1 MSGPQVTF
9 IVMLG
14 TVLTLVTSTHN
25 SAVVRVEEDR
35 GWSGCSQPC
44 GVGFSA
50 RMGPCAYTPP
60 QLCDVIPASK
70 LCFWSPCTMLQE
82 VLFIPVGSFVA
93 YHMPTNAPIILRV
106 YLRFKCFHISRHPF
120 HLFDTAE
127 KKPGRYVSLN
137 WLSGILELEL
147 DIGTGPLKI
156 ESSMLQKGEWH
167 SVSFTIEP
175 TQVTMKVDHS
185 LTTLKEEV
193 RHTRDDIRLRHDGY
207 FWLGSRYESGPECDV
222 AMVMVNGELYDI
234 EAGSGRTKTSPEVT
248 RGVQIVDD
256 EDGADLAVF
265 RGDQILP
272 LGAIKPRAQDND
284 ILLKVILCVKLVGTH
299 GLLFAAT
306 DSNLA
311 SVVLLSYHDNT
322 VEGNV
327 LFRGRQA
334 RIDAQSQ
341 LIHEN
346 SVIGIELLVTEQ
358 YLIIRTPEAMF
369 HTEHN
374 LHLSSADLSS
384 LTEVHVGGTLVESGL
399 PDDIANRGKFVGV
412 VYEVWVNDKHYTL
425 TTMDFADVKALTYP
439 VAVKVLEKPLED
451 QFVLSCHDD
460 TSTMDILMNARTWKH
475 NGQEIRNTKHVFVKN
490 TRGLESETIYS
501 HLHFTNFSRRDS
513 GLYVCEGQLAGVDI
527 PQKVVLLKVHM
538 PPNWASMNEDHDM
551 MYLIIFLATVSGA
564 FLVGLVF
571 CLIWCGCQSRWQRRR
586 RPPSIPPNLPKGV
599 KKTTFKKT
607 MNELRSKLKT
617 INRVRRESRIHELEE
632 QDRLIPSDASEGENH
647 DQTFANFEDGG
658 RLTEEEWGES
668 RVGSLSKMRETP
680 DGAPIS
686 PQSSPVATPKKTDTV
701 SSLAIDINDDSK
713 RPTLGHT
720 DTKSLVSVLSSHSRD
735 VAQERNASEAMG
747 EKQATMKTGADS
759 ERRMSVLM
767 SPAPFHR
774 SSAISSNVISSVEN
788 PARLEQ
794 ISRTSTNVKLPRS
807 FTSNLS
813 MGPKVSKLSIGESE
827 TALIPRLSLSDTTR
841 LSIERIT
848 ASRHSLLSS
857 GPPSAPSAPGPPP
870 KGPPGPPSAPSAP
883 GPPSAPSAPGPPPA
897 PSTQGPPSA
906 PSAPGPPPKGPPGPP
921 SAPSTPG
928 PPSAPST
935 PGPPSA
941 PSAPGP
947 PPAPSAPGP
956 PPAPSAPGPPPAP
969 SAPGPPPAPSAPGP
983 PPAPSAPGPP
993 PAPSAPGPPSAPSA
1007 PGPPSAPSAPGP
1019 PPAPSAPGPP
1029 PAPSA
1034 PGAPSAPSALGSPPA
1049 PSPPGPPPPPPLPP

>member
-1 MSGPQVTF
+1 
-9 IVMLG
+9 
-14 TVLTLVTSTHN
+14 
-25 SAVVRVEEDR
+25 
-35 GWSGCSQPC
+35 
-44 GVGFSA
+44 
-50 RMGPCAYTPP
+50 
-60 QLCDVIPASK
+60 
-70 LCFWSPCTMLQE
+70 
-82 VLFIPVGSFVA
+82 
-93 YHMPTNAPIILRV
+93 
-106 YLRFKCFHISRHPF
+106 
-120 HLFDTAE
+120 
-127 KKPGRYVSLN
+127 
-137 WLSGILELEL
+137 
-147 DIGTGPLKI
+147 
-156 ESSMLQKGEWH
+156 
-167 SVSFTIEP
+167 
-175 TQVTMKVDHS
+175 MKVDHS

-272 LGAIKPRAQDND
+272 LGAIKPRSQDND

-311 SVVLLSYHDNT
+311 SAVLLSYHDNT

-327 LFRGRQA
+327 QFRGRQA
-334 RIDAQSQ
+334 RMDAQSQ

-346 SVIGIELLVTEQ
+346 SVIAIELLVTKQ
-358 YLIIRTPEAMF
+358 YLVIRTPEAMF
-369 HTEHN
+369 HTKHN
-374 LHLSSADLSS
+374 LHLSSSDLSSLTEVHVGGTLVESGLPDDIANRGKFVGVVYEVWVNDKHYTLTTMDFADENSVIAIELLVTKQYLVIRTPEAMFHTKHNLHLSSSDLSS

-439 VAVKVLEKPLED
+439 V
-451 QFVLSCHDD
+451 
-460 TSTMDILMNARTWKH
+460 
-475 NGQEIRNTKHVFVKN
+475 
-490 TRGLESETIYS
+490 
-501 HLHFTNFSRRDS
+501 
-513 GLYVCEGQLAGVDI
+513 
-527 PQKVVLLKVHM
+527 
-538 PPNWASMNEDHDM
+538 NEDHDM

-632 QDRLIPSDASEGENH
+632 HDRLIPSDASEGEKH
-647 DQTFANFEDGG
+647 DQTFADFEDGG

-686 PQSSPVATPKKTDTV
+686 PQSSPVATPKKTD
-701 SSLAIDINDDSK
+701 SIALAMDINDGSK

-720 DTKSLVSVLSSHSRD
+720 ETKSLVSVLSSHSRD
-735 VAQERNASEAMG
+735 VAQESNAFEAMG
-747 EKQATMKTGADS
+747 EKQATMKTEADS

-774 SSAISSNVISSVEN
+774 PSAISSNVISSVEK

-794 ISRTSTNVKLPRS
+794 ISRTSTNVKLSRS
-807 FTSNLS
+807 FISNLS
-813 MGPKVSKLSIGESE
+813 TGPKVSKLSIGESE

-841 LSIERIT
+841 LSIERCT
-848 ASRHSLLSS
+848 GTSSKRTTRPSVCSKCSRPSFSSKYIRPSFFSKCTGTSSKRTTRTSYSKCSRPSPCSKCSWPSSCSKCSRPSICSKCSRPSSCSKCSRPSICSKCSRPSSCSKCSRPSICSKCSRPSPCSKCS
-857 GPPSAPSAPGPPP
+857 GPSFCSKCSGPSFYSKCSGPSFCSKCTRTSTCSKCSGPSFCSKYTRPSSCS
-870 KGPPGPPSAPSAP
+870 KCSGPSSCSKCSGPSSCSKCSGPSFCSKCYGPSFC
-883 GPPSAPSAPGPPPA
+883 SKCSRT
-897 PSTQGPPSA
+897 STSPTT
-906 PSAPGPPPKGPPGPP
+906 
-921 SAPSTPG
+921 STLSRTWFRTFATAVIYSDYVVLSHCRLCLTG
-928 PPSAPST
+928 QACF
-935 PGPPSA
+935 
-941 PSAPGP
+941 
-947 PPAPSAPGP
+947 
-956 PPAPSAPGPPPAP
+956 
-969 SAPGPPPAPSAPGP
+969 
-983 PPAPSAPGPP
+983 
-993 PAPSAPGPPSAPSA
+993 
-1007 PGPPSAPSAPGP
+1007 
-1019 PPAPSAPGPP
+1019 
-1029 PAPSA
+1029 
-1034 PGAPSAPSALGSPPA
+1034 
-1049 PSPPGPPPPPPLPP
+1049 